1 MNKRIIDQ
9 EISYAF
15 DILDEAGIV
24 KEDGGEKV
32 ILKGYKSQ
40 IAAFGASIS
49 MGSLISAVA
58 FYNDKGN
65 AAVDRTKLLKAIYKI
80 INRQKDIND
89 ANQSLYAYIKNEL
102 QGCESAAYHS
112 TYARLK
118 EEVINAAIALKLAM
132 NLYPLK
138 DETEIGDND
147 EKEK

>member
-1 MNKRIIDQ
+1 MNKRTIDK
-9 EISYAF
+9 EISYAY
-15 DILDEAGIV
+15 DLLEEVGITKDV
-24 KEDGGEKV
+24 DGEKV

-65 AAVDRTKLLKAIYKI
+65 ASVDRTKLLEAIYKI
-80 INRQKDIND
+80 ITRQKGLDD
-89 ANQSLYAYIKNEL
+89 PQQSFYEYIKEEL
-102 QGCESAAYHS
+102 SGCGVTIDHS

-118 EEVINAAIALKLAM
+118 EDVINAAIALKLAM

-138 DETEIGDND
+138 DETEIGEND
-147 EKEK
+147 EQEQ